1 MVVSEERSMNR
12 RVVVLA
18 LAGLLTL
25 PVASAMPIAAKS
37 NQKTVHRTFT
47 SQGAIS
53 IPGSGTA
60 TPYPTTI
67 TVKGLKQG
75 KTVDVNVILHGY
87 SENVPDDIDLLLV
100 SPSGQTA
107 VIMSDVG
114 AAQAVNGITL
124 TLDDAAAN
132 SLPDSGLLTSGTF
145 RPTNSETG
153 TADMFPA
160 PAPTATGSSALSV
173 FNGSNPNGNW
183 QLFVTDT
190 PGNGPGSIASWSLEI
205 TAKVKK

>member
-1 MVVSEERSMNR
+1 MNR
-12 RVVVLA
+12 RIVAFA
-18 LAGLLTL
+18 LAGLMTL
-25 PVASAMPIAAKS
+25 PVVSAMPIAAKS

-47 SQGAIS
+47 SS
-53 IPGSGTA
+53 GSGPA
-60 TPYPTTI
+60 MPYPSTI

-75 KTVDVNVILHGY
+75 KTVDVNVTLRGY
-87 SENVPDDIDLLLV
+87 SESVPDDIDVLLV

-145 RPTNSETG
+145 RPTN
-153 TADMFPA
+153 ADSGIPDQFPA
-160 PAPTATGSSALSV
+160 PAPSANGSSALTV
-173 FNGSNPNGNW
+173 FNGSNPNGEW
-183 QLFVTDT
+183 RLFVNDA

>member
-1 MVVSEERSMNR
+1 MNR
-12 RVVVLA
+12 RIVAFA
-18 LAGLLTL
+18 LAGLMTL
-25 PVASAMPIAAKS
+25 PVVSTMPIAAKS

-47 SQGAIS
+47 SQAALS
-53 IPGSGTA
+53 IPGSGPA
-60 TPYPTTI
+60 TPYPATI

-75 KTVDVNVILHGY
+75 KTVDVNVVLRGY
-87 SENVPDDIDLLLV
+87 SESVPDDIDVLLV

-145 RPTNSETG
+145 RPTN
-153 TADMFPA
+153 ADSGIPDQFPA
-160 PAPTATGSSALSV
+160 PAPSANGSSALSV
-173 FNGSNPNGNW
+173 FNGSNPNGEW
-183 QLFVTDT
+183 RLFVNDA
-190 PGNGPGSIASWSLEI
+190 PGNGPGSIQGWSLEI

>member
-1 MVVSEERSMNR
+1 M
-12 RVVVLA
+12 
-18 LAGLLTL
+18 
-25 PVASAMPIAAKS
+25 PVMAKS
-37 NQKTVHRTFT
+37 NQKTVHRTFS
-47 SQGAIS
+47 SQAAIS

-60 TPYPTTI
+60 TPYPSTI

-75 KTVDVNVILHGY
+75 KTLDVNVILHGY
-87 SENVPDDIDLLLV
+87 SENVPDDIDILLV

-132 SLPDSGLLTSGTF
+132 SLPDSALLTSGTF
-145 RPTNSETG
+145 RPTN
-153 TADMFPA
+153 ADSGIPDLFPA
-160 PAPTATGSSALSV
+160 PAPTANGNSALSV
-173 FNGSNPNGNW
+173 FNGSNPNGVW
-183 QLFVTDT
+183 QLYVNDA
-190 PGNGPGSIASWSLEI
+190 PGNGPGSIASWSLDI

>member
-1 MVVSEERSMNR
+1 MNR
-12 RVVVLA
+12 RIVALA

-25 PVASAMPIAAKS
+25 PVATAIPATAKS

-47 SQGAIS
+47 SQAAIS
-53 IPGSGTA
+53 IPGSGPA
-60 TPYPTTI
+60 TPYPSTI

-75 KTVDVNVILHGY
+75 KTVDVNVVLRGY
-87 SENVPDDIDLLLV
+87 SENVPDDIDVLLV
-100 SPSGQTA
+100 APNGQTA
-107 VIMSDVG
+107 AIMSDVG

-145 RPTNSETG
+145 RPTN
-153 TADMFPA
+153 ADSGIPDLFPA
-160 PAPTATGSSALSV
+160 PAPTANGNSALSV
-173 FNGSNPNGNW
+173 FNGSNPNGEW
-183 QLFVTDT
+183 RLFVHDA
-190 PGNGPGSIASWSLEI
+190 PGNGPGSIQSWSLEI

>member
-1 MVVSEERSMNR
+1 MNR
-12 RVVVLA
+12 RIVAFA
-18 LAGLLTL
+18 LAGLMTL

-37 NQKTVHRTFT
+37 NQKTVHRTFS
-47 SQGAIS
+47 SQAAIS
-53 IPGSGTA
+53 IPGSGPA
-60 TPYPTTI
+60 TPYPSTI
-67 TVKGLKQG
+67 SVKGLKQG
-75 KTVDVNVILHGY
+75 KTVDVNVTLRGY
-87 SENVPDDIDLLLV
+87 SESVPDDIDVLLV

-145 RPTNSETG
+145 RPTN
-153 TADMFPA
+153 ADSGIPDQFPA
-160 PAPTATGSSALSV
+160 PAPSASGSSALNV
-173 FNGSNPNGNW
+173 FNGSNPNGEW
-183 QLFVTDT
+183 RLFFNDA
-190 PGNGPGSIASWSLEI
+190 PGNGPGSIQGWSLEI

>member
-1 MVVSEERSMNR
+1 MNR
-12 RVVVLA
+12 RIVAFA
-18 LAGLLTL
+18 LAGLMTL
-25 PVASAMPIAAKS
+25 PVVSAMPIAAKS

-47 SQGAIS
+47 SQAALS
-53 IPGSGTA
+53 IPGSGPA
-60 TPYPTTI
+60 MPYPATI

-75 KTVDVNVILHGY
+75 KTVDVNVTLRGY
-87 SENVPDDIDLLLV
+87 SESVPDDIDVLLV

-145 RPTNSETG
+145 RPTN
-153 TADMFPA
+153 ADSGIPDLFPA
-160 PAPTATGSSALSV
+160 PAPSASGSSALSV
-173 FNGSNPNGNW
+173 FNGSNPNGEW
-183 QLFVTDT
+183 RLFVNDA
-190 PGNGPGSIASWSLEI
+190 PGNGPGSIQSWSLEI